1 MTLAN
6 NSSVN
11 CVVPIN
17 FAFTQNMSLKSI
29 LVNLKFILLLLLL
42 ILLLVFLLSIVMDEV
57 ETVDITH
64 QV

>member
-29 LVNLKFILLLLLL
+29 LVNLKFIF
-42 ILLLVFLLSIVMDEV
+42 IIINIIISIFIINCDG
-57 ETVDITH
+57 
-64 QV
+64 

>member
-1 MTLAN
+1 MTPAN

-17 FAFTQNMSLKSI
+17 FAFTQNMSLNSI
-29 LVNLKFILLLLLL
+29 LVNLKFI
-42 ILLLVFLLSIVMDEV
+42 IIIINIIISILLSIVMDEV
-57 ETVDITH
+57 EMVDITH